1 MGILDLLR
9 SPSIS
14 KSIFFD
20 ITEKFNTFVGFATNW
35 KEVLSFGGWDFSTSL
50 DTSIDTKYDLDGVDF
65 DWEYSVSLISRE
77 FRQVASKMVWYHV
90 LGSVAPS
97 VPLIIHLYC

>member
-1 MGILDLLR
+1 MR
-9 SPSIS
+9 SSDEHYYTHGHLGFATITFDFQVN
-14 KSIFFD
+14 FFD

-65 DWEYSVSLISRE
+65 D
-77 FRQVASKMVWYHV
+77 
-90 LGSVAPS
+90 
-97 VPLIIHLYC
+97 